1 MRSSF
6 FTTEVTKLLSI
17 YIRDI
22 RINKDINSTRQD
34 DVSEGFYY
42 EARKK
47 KGVPDFRQTKVPASI
62 LTFAQFMAV
71 HVNNISVV
79 LMNNDFD
86 PGWFI
91 HATAKELHL
100 DGSIVQNA
108 RVLLVNAA
116 LTEAQAKMLRH
127 CNARRQ
133 SLENLN
139 KIRPCLGEVS
149 FDVALDA
156 SLFAQGPLSMD
167 VSNSC
172 SLNRG
177 RCLTNFI
184 ISFTDTQSGH
194 Q

>member
-22 RINKDINSTRQD
+22 RINKDIHSSRQD
-34 DVSEGFYY
+34 DVSDGGFYY
-42 EARKK
+42 EARSSKK
-47 KGVPDFRQTKVPASI
+47 KSGVKGVPDFRQTKVPASI
-62 LTFAQFMAV
+62 ITFAQFMAV

-167 VSNSC
+167 VGSNLETADC
-172 SLNRG
+172 AELI
-177 RCLTNFI
+177 C
-184 ISFTDTQSGH
+184 
-194 Q
+194 

>member
-1 MRSSF
+1 LAG
-6 FTTEVTKLLSI
+6 KA
-17 YIRDI
+17 
-22 RINKDINSTRQD
+22 
-34 DVSEGFYY
+34 SE
-42 EARKK
+42 A

-62 LTFAQFMAV
+62 ITFAQFMAV

-116 LTEAQAKMLRH
+116 LSEAQAKMLRH
-127 CNARRQ
+127 CSSRRQ

-149 FDVALDA
+149 FDMTLDA

-167 VSNSC
+167 VSDF
-172 SLNRG
+172 
-177 RCLTNFI
+177 LTP
-184 ISFTDTQSGH
+184 
-194 Q
+194 

>member
-1 MRSSF
+1 M
-6 FTTEVTKLLSI
+6 SI
-17 YIRDI
+17 YVRDI
-22 RINKDINSTRQD
+22 RINKDIHSNRQD
-34 DVSEGFYY
+34 DVSDGFYY
-42 EARKK
+42 EPRKQKAEARS
-47 KGVPDFRQTKVPASI
+47 VPDFRQTKVPASI
-62 LTFAQFMAV
+62 ITFAQFMAV

-116 LTEAQAKMLRH
+116 LVEAQAKMLRH

-156 SLFAQGPLSMD
+156 SLFAHGPLSMD
-167 VSNSC
+167 VSC
-172 SLNRG
+172 DRLNTYIYE
-177 RCLTNFI
+177 CTNVF
-184 ISFTDTQSGH
+184 SSVVAQPGH
-194 Q
+194 

>member
-22 RINKDINSTRQD
+22 RINKDIHSSRQD
-34 DVSEGFYY
+34 DVSEEGFYY
-42 EARKK
+42 EARSSRQSRV

-62 LTFAQFMAV
+62 ITFAQFMAV

-167 VSNSC
+167 VSSR
-172 SLNRG
+172 LE
-177 RCLTNFI
+177 I
-184 ISFTDTQSGH
+184 IDGAGLIY
-194 Q
+194 

>member
-1 MRSSF
+1 M
-6 FTTEVTKLLSI
+6 SI
-17 YIRDI
+17 YVRDI
-22 RINKDINSTRQD
+22 RINKDIHSNRQD
-34 DVSEGFYY
+34 DVSDGFYY
-42 EARKK
+42 EPRKQK
-47 KGVPDFRQTKVPASI
+47 AEGRNVPDFRESKVPASI
-62 LTFAQFMAV
+62 ITFAQFMAV

-116 LTEAQAKMLRH
+116 LSEAQAKMLRH

-156 SLFAQGPLSMD
+156 SLFAHGPLSMD
-167 VSNSC
+167 VSSDWP
-172 SLNRG
+172 G
-177 RCLTNFI
+177 
-184 ISFTDTQSGH
+184 FTVYID
-194 Q
+194 

>member
-1 MRSSF
+1 MCLRSSF

-22 RINKDINSTRQD
+22 RINKDIHRWQD
-34 DVSEGFYY
+34 DPQDFYELPRSGA
-42 EARKK
+42 EAAQKAK
-47 KGVPDFRQTKVPASI
+47 AAGVPDFRQTKVPASI
-62 LTFAQFMAV
+62 ITFAQFMAV

-116 LTEAQAKMLRH
+116 LSEAQAKMLRH
-127 CNARRQ
+127 CSSRRQ

-139 KIRPCLGEVS
+139 NIRPCLGEVS
-149 FDVALDA
+149 FDVTLDA
-156 SLFAQGPLSMD
+156 SLFAHGPLSMD
-167 VSNSC
+167 VSE
-172 SLNRG
+172 
-177 RCLTNFI
+177 T
-184 ISFTDTQSGH
+184 H
-194 Q
+194 